1 MKILKNTM
9 GIIRAPFL
17 LLTPVCVLLGASIS
31 YWRKGDISLFH
42 LLIAL
47 IGALCAHISVNAF
60 NEYFDY
66 KSGLDLKT
74 IKTPFS
80 GGSGT
85 LPSNPHF
92 VRYSL
97 FIAILSFLI
106 TFSVGIYFLFL
117 WGIAILPLG
126 VSGLIL
132 VFFYTRWLTKNPFLC
147 LLAPG
152 LGFGTFMVMGTDFVL
167 TGSYSIEA
175 FIASLIPFF
184 LVSDLLLLNQF
195 PDIQADKSVGRRHI
209 PIVFGP
215 KKSSFLYALF
225 LLFAFLSIII
235 GIQTKLLPELT
246 LLGMLTIPLAAM
258 ATYGAVKYAKDI
270 PKLIPYMGI
279 NVLVILI
286 TPVLISIGLFFTKH

>member
-92 VRYSL
+92 VKYSL

-209 PIVFGP
+209 PILFGP
-215 KKSSFLYALF
+215 KMGSYLYALF

-235 GIQTKLLPELT
+235 GIQTTLLPKLT

-286 TPVLISIGLFFTKH
+286 TPVLISIGLFFTKR

>member
-279 NVLVILI
+279 NVLVNLI

>member
-31 YWRKGDISLFH
+31 YWRKGDISFFH